1 MTVKSIAD
9 KYGVSVQTVY
19 KRIKAAGMAVEAL
32 KDKDTG
38 ELTEAGKAAVMAL
51 FKPLN
56 EGLNE
61 GLNWFKDE
69 NEKLKQERD
78 ALNLEVERFKAQ
90 VETMQAEI
98 DYLRKAL
105 DQAQHLQAMALQR
118 LALPAPRRSWWSKLF
133 GRGGE

>member
-32 KDKDTG
+32 KDKATG
-38 ELTEAGKAAVMAL
+38 ELTEEGKAAVMAL
-51 FKPLN
+51 FEPLN
-56 EGLNE
+56 EGLK

-118 LALPAPRRSWWSKLF
+118 LALPAPRRGWWSKLF
-133 GRGGE
+133 GRGDE